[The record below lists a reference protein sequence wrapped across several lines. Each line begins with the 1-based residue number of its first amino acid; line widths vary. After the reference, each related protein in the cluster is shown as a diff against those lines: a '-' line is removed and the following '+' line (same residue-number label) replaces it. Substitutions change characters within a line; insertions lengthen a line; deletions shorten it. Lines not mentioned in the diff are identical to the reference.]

1 MEQIEQQTPPIEWI
15 HVSDDMINNIGYAK
29 AKSNKSSHRSH
40 LSRFIKNRYKNN
52 IEYKMTK
59 VKITKN
65 TRGEAH
71 HKHEIYM
78 TQTAYNDLL

>member
-1 MEQIEQQTPPIEWI
+1 MEQIEQQTSPLEWI

-65 TRGEAH
+65 TRGGA
-71 HKHEIYM
+71 
-78 TQTAYNDLL
+78 QTAYNDLLRKTHDL